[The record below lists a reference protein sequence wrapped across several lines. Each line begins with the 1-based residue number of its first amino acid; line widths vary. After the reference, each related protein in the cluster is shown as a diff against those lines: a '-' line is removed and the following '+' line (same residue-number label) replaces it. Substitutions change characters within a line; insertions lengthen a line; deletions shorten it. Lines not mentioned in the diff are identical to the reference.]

1 MGNVRRGGA
10 LERAISLNTPPNRR
24 QGDAGRRFLREVQS
38 QEDDVIP
45 SRSLP
50 LLLVPMLA
58 LGACANVP
66 MAPPQADQEAKRFD
80 RPSPDKGALYIY
92 RPGWMGLAKPVDV
105 AVAGGATAQLGSNT
119 YIRLE
124 GPPGP
129 VEIGCRVGDNNA
141 NRQVEIQDGQTRYVE
156 VSMKIGLW
164 LPGCE
169 IAEVPPDQGQ
179 AAVLASQRVAP
190 Q

>member
-1 MGNVRRGGA
+1 MIRGK
-10 LERAISLNTPPNRR
+10 SL
-24 QGDAGRRFLREVQS
+24 
-38 QEDDVIP
+38 
-45 SRSLP
+45 SLS
-50 LLLVPMLA
+50 LLFV

-66 MAPPQADQEAKRFD
+66 MAPPQADQDAKRFD
-80 RPSPDKGALYIY
+80 QPAPDKGALYIY
-92 RPGWMGLAKPVDV
+92 RPGWMGLAKPIDV
-105 AVAGGATAQLGSNT
+105 AIAGGATARLNSYT
-119 YIRLE
+119 YMRLE

-129 VEIGCRVGDNNA
+129 VEIDCRVGDNNA

-164 LPGCE
+164 QPGCE

-179 AAVLASQRVAP
+179 AAVLGSKRVEP